1 MIPLGKHIN
10 RFIYN
15 QKMVVLIN
23 NCNISIADYDVI
35 LSFFFDYDWETAKL
49 GTGTPVTTDREKA
62 HLFLSNVLMN
72 DIIKQKLASLPSGSG
87 VYMFK
92 DSGES
97 VIYVG
102 KAKRLNQR
110 VRSYFQNTADHT
122 GKILVMVKKITDL
135 EVIVTDSESEALILE
150 NNLIKKYRPRYNIL
164 YRDDKSFPYICITNN
179 EKPRIFPTR
188 TVLRDGSRYFGPYDH
203 VGKMKLMLET
213 IRKAFQ
219 LCTCAC
225 SSRIIDQSKGLPKWG
240 KCFEDYFENCSG
252 DLPNNDYKVRTD
264 QVTKLL
270 SGKTRDL
277 IKDLKEEMSIL
288 SDLLKF
294 EKAALLRDGI
304 LALQKYSEKMKM
316 VSDDGLDRDYF
327 ALEVD
332 WSENVASGVLLQI
345 RDGKL
350 LGKYHR
356 YLKNIEGMDETDL
369 MQSFVEDYYTGEL
382 SGLIPDEVCCS
393 IELTDDDALF
403 EYLWDRKKRKV
414 PITVPQRGEKAQL
427 IQMAGSNARLLLN
440 EWVLEK
446 MKAEKGRV
454 PHSIHAIKRD
464 LLLNRLPR
472 RIECFDI
479 SNFQGSFTVGS
490 MVCFIDGQ
498 PRKGEYRRYHVKTV
512 SGQDDYASMREVIF
526 RRYNRMKKEGI
537 HIPDLIV
544 IDGGKGQLSSALSSL
559 EKIGYGLEIPVISL
573 AKRLEE
579 VFLPGSPNPIMIPKT
594 SSSLKLLQRIRDE
607 AHRFAIQFHR
617 DLRSKKNLR
626 SELREIPGI
635 GAKTSEKLIRHFG
648 SVAEILAQDY
658 HSLESIAGKKTANA
672 ILAYFNSARQEKKN
686 PIQ

>member
-1 MIPLGKHIN
+1 MK
-10 RFIYN
+10 
-15 QKMVVLIN
+15 
-23 NCNISIADYDVI
+23 DI
-35 LSFFFDYDWETAKL
+35 L
-49 GTGTPVTTDREKA
+49 
-62 HLFLSNVLMN
+62 N
-72 DIIKQKLASLPSGSG
+72 QKLASLPSTSG

-92 DSGES
+92 DSGDS

-110 VRSYFQNTADHT
+110 VRSYFQNTTDHT
-122 GKILVMVKKITDL
+122 GKILVMVKKISDL
-135 EVIVTDSESEALILE
+135 EIIATDSESEALILE

-164 YRDDKSFPYICITNN
+164 YRDDKSFPYICITNE

-188 TVLRDGSRYFGPYDH
+188 TVLRNGSRYFGPYDH

-225 SSRIIDQSKGLPKWG
+225 SSRTIDQSRGIPKWG
-240 KCFEDYFENCSG
+240 QCFEDYFDNCSG
-252 DLPNNDYKVRTD
+252 DMPVDDYKIRTD
-264 QVTKLL
+264 QVKKLL
-270 SGKTRDL
+270 SGKTREL
-277 IKDLKEEMSIL
+277 VKDLKDEMTVL
-288 SDLLKF
+288 SDSLKF
-294 EKAALLRDGI
+294 ENAALLRDGI
-304 LALQKYSEKMKM
+304 RALQKYSEKMKM

-332 WSENVASGVLLQI
+332 WSENVAAGVLLQI

-356 YLKNIEGMDETDL
+356 YLKNIEGLDESYL
-369 MQSFVEDYYTGEL
+369 MQSFMEDYYTSEL

-403 EYLWDRKKRKV
+403 EFLWDRKKRKV

-427 IQMAGSNARLLLN
+427 TQMAGSNARLLIN
-440 EWVLEK
+440 EWIIEK
-446 MKAEKGRV
+446 MKADKGRV
-454 PHSIHAIKRD
+454 PHSVHAIKRD
-464 LLLNRLPR
+464 LLLDRLPR

-498 PRKGEYRRYHVKTV
+498 PRKGEYRRFHIKSVN
-512 SGQDDYASMREVIF
+512 GQDDFASMREVIF
-526 RRYNRMKKEGI
+526 RRYDRIKREGMQV
-537 HIPDLIV
+537 PDLIV
-544 IDGGKGQLSSALSSL
+544 IDGGKGQLSSAVSSL
-559 EKIGYGLEIPVISL
+559 EKIGYVSEIPVISL

-579 VFLPGSPNPIMIPKT
+579 VFLPDSPGPVMIPKT

-626 SELREIPGI
+626 SELQEIPGI
-635 GAKTSEKLIRHFG
+635 GAKTSEKLIKHFG
-648 SVAEILAQDY
+648 SVEEIIGQDY
-658 HSLESIAGKKTANA
+658 HSLEAIAGKKTANA
-672 ILAYFNSARQEKKN
+672 ISAYFDTARQEKNN
-686 PIQ
+686 PVQ